1 VRHAAGT
8 DVDLV
13 KGQRAEGAAR
23 VGVLQTDASGAA
35 AKGQIEELGEVQLV
49 RSGAGVRAQRYV
61 PDGPPATDRTGPH

>member
-1 VRHAAGT
+1 MRSMV
-8 DVDLV
+8 
-13 KGQRAEGAAR
+13 EGAHF
-23 VGVLQTDASGAA
+23 VPGPPPPPPPPAA